1 VGILKNIVIGSL
13 GLVLM
18 SGLAFAQGLSGW
30 SDKTVC
36 RLVEQ
41 QGKQE
46 YIDEAKNRSLSCVG
60 THEPAPDKVSYWDDI
75 NHSTS
80 RYVRNQIGCYV
91 STNPN
96 TKPALLGRDNI
107 IVSSVNSAFA
117 DLNNDGRPEFISGAF
132 DEPMNDEWKSEHHP
146 DHLSRNRKPWQYMF
160 FSPDSSFE
168 VPRNTEFM
176 MARTILPQDFNGD
189 DVDDLVFVQ
198 HGPDSPPYVE
208 YPNKILLSQSDGG
221 HVVKMLLGPKSLYHG
236 GAAGDIDN
244 DGDVDI
250 VVTPGAKNQVVAYIN
265 DGKGNFSYRALLQ
278 KQGRN
283 YNAILWDVDGDGYL
297 DLMIDGGKELLKIFW
312 GKGNGRF
319 SEKAQIIKGFDGATM
334 QDIVIGDFLGN
345 GGSQLVVVSSNEGVN
360 RWGFHNFYK
369 GFSVMLAPFEGRIQ
383 KVTVTLS
390 SNDVDWLWLARIHS
404 CDLQNDGDLDIVFEQ
419 SGERWHSPQS
429 VSDLDFRFID
439 KLLWVNKGGKFEF
452 VKIEDPRY
460 FQEDDREGIFQKAKS
475 YGVTVSKYNP
485 AQMYNDNNGSSN
497 VYVVNGGK
505 RFSNYTVEDIAK
517 KQKQDLVICK
527 LSVSNE
533 RWKSGAYEKIYVR
546 KAQADGLTIGYCM
559 DLMSN

>member
-1 VGILKNIVIGSL
+1 MGILKNIIIGSL

-18 SGLAFAQGLSGW
+18 SGLAFAEGLSGW

-80 RYVRNQIGCYV
+80 RYVRNQLGCYV

-117 DLNNDGRPEFISGAF
+117 DLNNDGRPEFISGSF

-160 FSPDSSFE
+160 FSPDSSFQ

-198 HGPDSPPYVE
+198 HGPDNPPYVE

-221 HVVKMLLGPKSLYHG
+221 HVVKTLLGPKSLYHG

-250 VVTPGAKNQVVAYIN
+250 VVTPGAKNQVIAYIN
-265 DGKGNFSYRALLQ
+265 DGKGKFSFRTLLQ

-283 YNAILWDVDGDGYL
+283 YNATLWDVDGDGYL

-360 RWGFHNFYK
+360 KWGFHNFYK
-369 GFSVMLAPFEGRIQ
+369 GFSVMLVPFEGRVQ

-460 FQEDDREGIFQKAKS
+460 FQEGDREGIFKKAKS

-497 VYVVNGGK
+497 VYVVNSGE

-517 KQKQDLVICK
+517 KHKQDLVICK
-527 LSVSNE
+527 LSVSNG
-533 RWKSGAYEKIYVR
+533 RWKSGIYEKIYVR